1 MSGEQNGQPSNSGAK
16 DEWAA
21 SDKLARRRA
30 RSLDLRTYLASLFL
44 IFGVVVTGAGITA
57 SPAQIAKSGGIN
69 LSLWTGLALIALGTV
84 FLLWLL
90 RVPPALDNQPE
101 ANSEG

>member
-1 MSGEQNGQPSNSGAK
+1 MNEEQSGRPRNSGAN

-30 RSLDLRTYLASLFL
+30 RWLDLRTYLASLFL

-57 SPAQIAKSGGIN
+57 SPAQIAKAAGIN
-69 LSLWTGLALIALGTV
+69 LSLWTGLALIVLGTV

-90 RVPPALDNQPE
+90 RVPPVLDNRPD